1 MSFYSYDRVD
11 EWIANN
17 LPLPER
23 GVYVDVGAAE
33 PKWTSNTA
41 FLRDRGWTGVGIDG
55 NPNYARLWTT
65 PFVCAVIAKD
75 PEVRFSIEDN
85 AQVSRIRPEGKCV
98 RSMPLSMILENEG
111 ITKIDFLSV
120 DIEGAEFDAFQTFD
134 WEKIRPTIIVSEYS
148 TEGLGEDF
156 RVRDML
162 LGSGLYEVVHRTTPN
177 LVFALKC

>member
-1 MSFYSYDRVD
+1 MNFYSYDRVD
-11 EWIANN
+11 EWIFNN
-17 LPLPER
+17 LKLPER
-23 GVYVDVGAAE
+23 GTYIDLGCNH
-33 PKWTSNTA
+33 PTWTSNTA
-41 FLRDRGWTGVGIDG
+41 FLRDRGWTGVAIDG
-55 NPNYARLWTT
+55 NPKFAAEWKT

-120 DIEGAEFDAFQTFD
+120 DIEGHEFDAFQTFD

-162 LGSGLYEVVHRTTPN
+162 LASGLYEQVHQTVPN
-177 LVFALKC
+177 LVFKLK